1 MAQPN
6 DSADRIL
13 QKTVRQR
20 MEGGEPPGTEELWE
34 RFRAKHLRESRRTR
48 LFGRPLIR
56 LIAMVVAA
64 VLVLAVLGPFAFPEQ
79 LRAIG
84 NKLIS
89 VKTILTGNR
98 QGNIRIVHDRPDQGN
113 IPPPRDEESL
123 SIEELR
129 KKVPFPIRLPAY
141 LPAGYQLVGHTLEEV
156 GSLAGVVSSYEADGS
171 FITVQQCTSDDLG
184 YGQMFDVDDCKVT
197 KLVVC
202 GAQGTLVERKKDGW
216 ASLSWIQGGVF
227 YRISGHLSPEEVL
240 KTAESMKEI

>member
-1 MAQPN
+1 
-6 DSADRIL
+6 
-13 QKTVRQR
+13 

-98 QGNIRIVHDRPDQGN
+98 QGNIRIVHDHPDQGN
-113 IPPPRDEESL
+113 IPPPQDEESVSLEHL
-123 SIEELR
+123 SE
-129 KKVPFPIRLPAY
+129 KVPFPIRLPTY
-141 LPAGYQLVGHTLEEV
+141 LPDGYELVGHNLEGV
-156 GSLAGVVSSYEADGS
+156 GSLVEIVSSYEADGK
-171 FITVQQCTSDDLG
+171 FITLQQCSSGNLG
-184 YGQMFDVDDCKVT
+184 YGEMFDVDDCVVT
-197 KLVVC
+197 KVVVRK
-202 GAQGTLVERKKDGW
+202 AEGTLVERKKDLW
-216 ASLSWIQGGVF
+216 TSLSWIEGNVF

-240 KTAESMKEI
+240 KTAESMKKI